1 MKLAKF
7 HVKLKY
13 TRTDFLHKLST
24 QTKYENQ
31 VIVLEYLNVSGM
43 VKNRK
48 LSRAISDFGWR
59 QFRILLE
66 EKAEKCGKEFRVID
80 RW

>member
-1 MKLAKF
+1 M
-7 HVKLKY
+7 
-13 TRTDFLHKLST
+13 HKLST

-59 QFRILLE
+59 QFRTLLE